1 VWPFQMHFKEEVA
14 HRPVTC
20 NKGIS

>member
-1 VWPFQMHFKEEVA
+1 VWPFQMHFKEKVA
-14 HRPVTC
+14 HRPFTC